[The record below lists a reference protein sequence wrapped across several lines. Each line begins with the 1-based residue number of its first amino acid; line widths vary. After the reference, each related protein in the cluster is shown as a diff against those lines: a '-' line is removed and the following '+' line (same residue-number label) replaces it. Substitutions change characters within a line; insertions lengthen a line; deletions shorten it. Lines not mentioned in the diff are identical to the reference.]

1 MVISRVFSD
10 LDIIVTVSSVAF
22 YIFLLISQ
30 IPVRHIDPTMRRE
43 ECFHIVKH
51 LDTLFES
58 LEVVERGEKDDG
70 IK

>member
-43 ECFHIVKH
+43 EFFHVMED
-51 LDTLFES
+51 LEPLFTS
-58 LEVVERGEKDDG
+58 LEVVERGEEDDG